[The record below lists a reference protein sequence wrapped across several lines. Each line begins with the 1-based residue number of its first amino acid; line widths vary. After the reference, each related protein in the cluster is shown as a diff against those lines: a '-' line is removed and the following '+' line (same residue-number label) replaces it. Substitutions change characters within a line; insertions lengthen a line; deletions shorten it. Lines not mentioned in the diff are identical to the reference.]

1 MFLRCYIGAVS
12 PASFPTARPMPISI
26 LLIES
31 DATHAHAVVEALA
44 DPWSGWRVD
53 VVASLADAQEY
64 LARARPDI
72 VLAAQRT
79 VDGSAFDLLSLLGGV
94 PAMIIVRKG
103 AETHAAQA
111 MRYGF
116 DDFAVQD
123 PALDYLLALPAQ
135 IDTVLERSA
144 SVRARKA
151 AEALLARQHRLLQ
164 AISQAQAMFIASA
177 GPRAAFEALLKEL
190 MELTESAFGIVGQV
204 QRAQD
209 GHPYLRV
216 HAMTDISWDAESKA
230 QYDLHAEEG
239 MVFDNLH
246 SLVGAALVSGEPVLS
261 NDVGHD
267 PRSAGTPR
275 GHPPLHTYLGLPIHA
290 AGELVAM
297 VGLANRSQG
306 YRPADVEFLQPLLS
320 TVGQLEMA
328 RRAELARRAVEAEL
342 ERTSALLAE
351 KTRALEGT
359 LASVSQGI
367 TNVDAEGRIRV
378 YNRRYLELLDLP
390 EELLARQ
397 PKVEE
402 VVRFQTERG
411 DFGPGFELIEPGA
424 RDYVAAEYSSHGGNL
439 TMPDTYVRRTRT
451 GRFIEVRTRRLQP
464 GGRVRTFTDVTDYL
478 STLEALRQSESR
490 WRSLTHLSSDW
501 YWEQD
506 AQFRFVRLD
515 GNPYREVGVPDQM
528 HYGLTRWE
536 LPNTF
541 VSDAQWAEHRRQLE
555 AHEVFHDFEMQ
566 RMTEDAQAVWV
577 SISGEPIFD
586 AEGQFTGYRGVARD
600 ITERKRAEAEIQRLA
615 FYDELT
621 GLPNRRL
628 LMDRL
633 ERAASL
639 CAREGSHGALL
650 FLDLDNFKGI
660 NDTMG
665 HEWGDQLLVQVGGRL
680 SASMRATD
688 SVARLGGDE
697 FVVVVHGLAASAQ
710 AAAVEAEAVA
720 QKVLAA
726 LNQPYVVQ
734 GSEVHSTP
742 SIGIALFRDTQ
753 LPVQELLKRA
763 DLAMYQAKAQGR
775 NTLCFFD
782 PAMQAAAS
790 ERSALEGD
798 IRLGLLRGEFLL
810 HYQPVVNEA
819 GQVLGAEALVRWNH
833 PQRGM
838 VPPGDFIPLAEQT
851 GLILALGRQV
861 LTMACR
867 QLALWATAPHTA
879 DWTVAVNVSAQEFRQ
894 PGFADEVLS
903 VLRDCGADPAHL
915 KLELTES
922 LLLHDVE
929 DSILKMQALR
939 TLGVGFS
946 LDDFGTGY
954 SSLSYLK
961 RLPLDQLKIDQS
973 FVRDVLTDPNDATI
987 ACTIITLARSLGL
1000 DVVAEGVETEGQ
1012 RAFLLRNGCR
1022 QFQGYLFG
1030 RPGPA
1035 ELL

>member
-1 MFLRCYIGAVS
+1 
-12 PASFPTARPMPISI
+12 MPISV

-31 DATHAHAVVEALA
+31 DPHHAQAVVGALA

-53 VVASLADAQEY
+53 VSVSLADASAY
-64 LARARPDI
+64 LAVHRPDI
-72 VLAAQRT
+72 VLAAQST
-79 VDGSAFDLLSLLGGV
+79 MGGSAFDLLPLLDGV
-94 PAMIIVRKG
+94 PAIIVVRMG

-111 MRYGF
+111 MRHGF
-116 DDFAVQD
+116 DDFTVQD
-123 PALDYLLALPAQ
+123 PSLDYLLTVPAQ
-135 IDTVLERSA
+135 IEAVLERS
-144 SVRARKA
+144 SSLRARRA
-151 AEALLARQHRLLQ
+151 AEAMLTRQHRLLQ
-164 AISQAQAMFIASA
+164 AISRAQAMFIASS
-177 GPRAAFEALLKEL
+177 GPRAAFEALLEEL
-190 MELTESAFGIVGQV
+190 MSLTQSAFGLVGQV
-204 QRAQD
+204 QRADD

-216 HAMTDISWDAESKA
+216 HAMTDISWDTASRERYA
-230 QYDLHAEEG
+230 QHAEAG
-239 MVFDNLH
+239 MVFDNLR
-246 SLVGAALVSGEPVLS
+246 SLVGAALVSGEPVIS
-261 NDVGHD
+261 NDAHHD
-267 PRSAGTPR
+267 VRGVGTPP
-275 GHPPLHTYLGLPIHA
+275 GHPTLRTYLGLPIHA

-297 VGLANRSQG
+297 VGLANRSEG
-306 YRPADVEFLQPLLS
+306 YSLADVQFLQPLLN

-328 RRAELARRAVEAEL
+328 RRAALARSAVETELAH
-342 ERTSALLAE
+342 TSALLAE
-351 KTRALEGT
+351 KTQALEVT

-390 EELLARQ
+390 EPLLATQ

-411 DFGPGFELIEPGA
+411 DFGPGFQLIEPMA
-424 RDYVAAEYSSHGGNL
+424 RNYVAAEYAAHGGL
-439 TMPDTYVRRTRT
+439 LSMPDTYVRRTHT
-451 GRFIEVRTRRLQP
+451 GRYIEVRTCTLEP

-478 STLEALRQSESR
+478 STLEALRLSEAR
-490 WRSLTHLSSDW
+490 WRSLTQLSSDW

-515 GNPYREVGVPDQM
+515 GNPHHATGVPDEM
-528 HYGLTRWE
+528 HYGLARWE
-536 LPNTF
+536 LPDTF
-541 VSDAQWAEHRRQLE
+541 VKEGQWRDHRAQLE
-555 AHEVFHDFEMQ
+555 AHQVFHDFEMQ
-566 RMTEDAQAVWV
+566 RLTREGKPVWV

-586 AEGQFTGYRGVARD
+586 AEGDFTGYRGVARD
-600 ITERKRAEAEIQRLA
+600 ITERKLAEAEIQRLA

-633 ERAASL
+633 ERAVSVST
-639 CAREGSHGALL
+639 REGSRGALL

-665 HEWGDQLLVQVGGRL
+665 HEWGDRLLVQVGGRV
-680 SASMRATD
+680 SASVRATD
-688 SVARLGGDE
+688 TVARLGGDE
-697 FVVVVHGLAASAQ
+697 FVVVVQGLHAEEAE
-710 AAAVEAEAVA
+710 AAVEAEAVA
-720 QKVLAA
+720 QKVLVA
-726 LNQPYVVQ
+726 LNQPYQVE
-734 GSEVHSTP
+734 GCEMHSTP
-742 SIGIALFRDTQ
+742 SIGIALFQDAHQ
-753 LPVQELLKRA
+753 PVQELLKRA

-790 ERSALEGD
+790 ARSALEGD
-798 IRLGLLRGEFLL
+798 IRQGILRNEFLL
-810 HYQPVVNEA
+810 HYQPVVDEA
-819 GQVLGAEALVRWNH
+819 GQLLGAEALVRWNH

-838 VPPGDFIPLAEQT
+838 VSPADFIPLAEQT
-851 GLILALGRQV
+851 GLILPLGRQV
-861 LTMACR
+861 LAMACS
-867 QLALWATAPHTA
+867 QLAQWAVHPSAA
-879 DWTVAVNVSAQEFRQ
+879 SWSLAVNVSAQEFRQ
-894 PGFADEVLS
+894 PDFVQDVLT
-903 VLRDCGADPAHL
+903 VLRESGADARRL

>member
-1 MFLRCYIGAVS
+1 
-12 PASFPTARPMPISI
+12 MPISI

-31 DATHAHAVVEALA
+31 DPLHAQAVVDALA
-44 DPWSGWRVD
+44 DPWSGWRVE
-53 VVASLADAQEY
+53 VAASLREAGEY
-64 LARARPDI
+64 LDRNGGSPPDI

-79 VDGSAFDLLSLLGGV
+79 VDGSAFDLLRMLDGV
-94 PAMIIVRKG
+94 PAMIIVRSG

-123 PALDYLLALPAQ
+123 TALDYLLTLPAQ
-135 IDTVLERSA
+135 IDSVLERSSSA
-144 SVRARKA
+144 RARRA
-151 AEALLARQHRLLQ
+151 AETMLARQHRLLQ
-164 AISQAQAMFIASA
+164 AISRAQAMFIASS
-177 GPRAAFEALLKEL
+177 GPRAAFEALLDEL
-190 MELTESAFGIVGQV
+190 MALTQSAFGMVGQV
-204 QRAQD
+204 QRGDD
-209 GHPYLRV
+209 GRPYLRV
-216 HAMTDISWDAESKA
+216 HAITDISWDEASRARYA
-230 QYDLHAEEG
+230 QHAEGG

-246 SLVGAALVSGEPVLS
+246 SLVGAALVTGEPVLT
-261 NDVGHD
+261 NDARSDH
-267 PRSAGTPR
+267 RSAGTPR
-275 GHPPLHTYLGLPIHA
+275 GHPPLLTYLGLPIHA

-297 VGLANRSQG
+297 VGLANRAEG
-306 YRPADVEFLQPLLS
+306 YSAADVQFLQPLLN

-328 RRAELARRAVEAEL
+328 RRAELARSAVEAQL

-367 TNVDAEGRIRV
+367 TNVDVEGRIRV

-390 EELLARQ
+390 ESLLATQ
-397 PKVEE
+397 PRVED
-402 VVRFQTERG
+402 VVRFQAERG
-411 DFGPGFELIEPGA
+411 DFGQGFELIEPGA
-424 RDYVAAEYSSHGGNL
+424 RNYVASEYAAHGGRL
-439 TMPDTYVRRTRT
+439 TMPETYVRRNLQ
-451 GRFIEVRTRRLQP
+451 GRYIEVRTRALEQ

-478 STLEALRQSESR
+478 STLEALRLSESR
-490 WRSLTHLSSDW
+490 WRSLTQLSSDW

-515 GNPYREVGVPDQM
+515 GNPHNEAGVPDDM
-528 HYGLTRWE
+528 HYGRTRWE
-536 LPNTF
+536 LPHTF
-541 VSDAQWAEHRRQLE
+541 VSEAQWREHRRQLE

-566 RMTEDAQAVWV
+566 RLAEDGRPVWI

-586 AEGQFTGYRGVARD
+586 EAGQFTGYRGVARD
-600 ITERKRAEAEIQRLA
+600 ITERKLAEAEIQRLA

-633 ERAASL
+633 ERAASA

-650 FLDLDNFKGI
+650 FLDLDNFKDI

-665 HEWGDQLLVQVGGRL
+665 HEWGDRLLVQVGMRIG
-680 SASMRATD
+680 ASVRATD
-688 SVARLGGDE
+688 TVARLGGDE
-697 FVVVVHGLAASAQ
+697 FVVVLQGLNAELQ
-710 AAAVEAEAVA
+710 AAGAEAEAVA
-720 QKVLAA
+720 LKMLTA
-726 LNQPYVVQ
+726 LNQPYTVQ
-734 GSEVHSTP
+734 NSEVHSTP
-742 SIGIALFRDTQ
+742 SIGIALFRDVQ
-753 LPVQELLKRA
+753 LPVQELLQRA
-763 DLAMYQAKAQGR
+763 DLAMYQAKAKGR

-782 PAMQAAAS
+782 PAMQAAVTA
-790 ERSALEGD
+790 RSALEGD
-798 IRLGLLRGEFLL
+798 MRQGLLRSEFLL
-810 HYQPVVNEA
+810 HYQPVVDEA
-819 GQVLGAEALVRWNH
+819 GQVLGAEALVRWHH

-838 VPPGDFIPLAEQT
+838 VSPGDFIPLAEQT
-851 GLILALGRQV
+851 GLILPLGRQV
-861 LTMACR
+861 LTLACQ
-867 QLALWATAPHTA
+867 QLAQWAAAPATAM
-879 DWTVAVNVSAQEFRQ
+879 WSLAVNVSAQEFRQ
-894 PGFADEVLS
+894 PDFADGVLS
-903 VLRDCGADPAHL
+903 VLRAAGADPARL

-939 TLGVGFS
+939 TQGVGFS

>member
-1 MFLRCYIGAVS
+1 
-12 PASFPTARPMPISI
+12 MPISI

-31 DATHAHAVVEALA
+31 DHHHAQALVDALA

-53 VVASLADAQEY
+53 VAASLADAREH
-64 LARARPDI
+64 LGHSRPDI

-79 VDGSAFDLLSLLGGV
+79 VDGSAFDLLRLLDGV
-94 PAMIIVRKG
+94 PAMIVVRMG

-111 MRYGF
+111 MRHGF
-116 DDFAVQD
+116 DDFVVQD

-135 IDTVLERSA
+135 IDTVLERNSSA
-144 SVRARKA
+144 RARLA
-151 AEALLARQHRLLQ
+151 AEAMLARQHRLLQ
-164 AISQAQAMFIASA
+164 AISLAQAMFIASS

-190 MELTESAFGIVGQV
+190 MSLTQSAFGLVGQV
-204 QRAQD
+204 QRAED

-216 HAMTDISWDAESKA
+216 HAMTDISWDEASRARYA
-230 QYDLHAEEG
+230 QHSEEG
-239 MVFDNLH
+239 MVFDNPH

-261 NDVGHD
+261 NDASHD
-267 PRSAGTPR
+267 TRGVGTPR
-275 GHPPLHTYLGLPIHA
+275 GHPPLRTYLGLPIHA

-297 VGLANRSQG
+297 VGLANRPEG
-306 YRPADVEFLQPLLS
+306 YSASDVQFLQPLLN

-328 RRAELARRAVEAEL
+328 RRAELARSAVEAEL
-342 ERTSALLAE
+342 ERTSALLAD

-390 EELLARQ
+390 EALLATQ

-411 DFGPGFELIEPGA
+411 DFGAQFQLIEPAA
-424 RDYVAAEYSSHGGNL
+424 RNYVASEYSSHGGRL
-439 TMPDTYVRRTRT
+439 TMPDAYVRRTRS
-451 GRFIEVRTRRLQP
+451 GRYIEVRTRALEQ

-478 STLEALRQSESR
+478 STLEALRLSESR

-515 GNPYREVGVPDQM
+515 GNPYHEAGVPNEM
-528 HYGLTRWE
+528 HYGLARWE

-541 VSDAQWAEHRRQLE
+541 VGDGQWREHRRQLE

-566 RMTEDAQAVWV
+566 RLTEDGQPVWV

-586 AEGQFTGYRGVARD
+586 EEGQFTGYRGVARD
-600 ITERKRAEAEIQRLA
+600 ITERKLAEAEIQRLA

-633 ERAASL
+633 ERAVNM

-650 FLDLDNFKGI
+650 FLDLDNFKGV

-665 HEWGDQLLVQVGGRL
+665 HEWGDRLLVQVGGRV
-680 SASMRATD
+680 SASVRATD
-688 SVARLGGDE
+688 TVARLGGDE
-697 FVVVVHGLAASAQ
+697 FVVVVQGLDAQMQ
-710 AAAVEAEAVA
+710 AAAAEAEAVA

-726 LNQPYVVQ
+726 LNQPYVVH

-742 SIGIALFRDTQ
+742 SIGIALFRDVQ

-790 ERSALEGD
+790 ARSALEGD
-798 IRLGLLRGEFLL
+798 LRQGLARNEFLL
-810 HYQPVVNEA
+810 HYQPVVDEA
-819 GQVLGAEALVRWNH
+819 GRVLGAEALVRWNH
-833 PQRGM
+833 PLRGM

-851 GLILALGRQV
+851 GLILPLGRQV
-861 LTMACR
+861 LAMACR
-867 QLALWATAPHTA
+867 QLARWTAAPATAG
-879 DWTVAVNVSAQEFRQ
+879 WSVAVNVSAQEFRQ
-894 PGFADEVLS
+894 PDFAQEVLS
-903 VLRDCGADPAHL
+903 VLRDCGADPARL

-922 LLLHDVE
+922 LLLQDVE
-929 DSILKMQALR
+929 ESIHKMQALR
-939 TLGVGFS
+939 TQGVGFS

-987 ACTIITLARSLGL
+987 ACTIIALAHSLGL
-1000 DVVAEGVETEGQ
+1000 DVVAEGVETGGQ
-1012 RAFLLRNGCR
+1012 RDFLLRNGCKR
-1022 QFQGYLFG
+1022 FQGYLFG